1 MMGMS
6 SEEVLNGIIGA
17 ILIFGGLIG
26 FFRFLIGIQEENY
39 QEWRELKEEETDMLA
54 SKINSVKTTVSVKR
68 KNHHDR
74 FRRKE

>member
-54 SKINSVKTTVSVKR
+54 SKINNVKTNVSVKR
-68 KNHHDR
+68 RNHHDR